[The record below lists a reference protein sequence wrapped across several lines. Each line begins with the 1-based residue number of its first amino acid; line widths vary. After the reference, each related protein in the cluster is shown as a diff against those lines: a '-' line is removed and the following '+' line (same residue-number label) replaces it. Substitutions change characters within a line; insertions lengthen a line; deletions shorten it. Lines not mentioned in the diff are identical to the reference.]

1 MAREICGKKGTLGR
15 RLWSPKP
22 VPKTHPKTGL
32 WLAGTVLG
40 ETQFF
45 LREKRA
51 DGGNAL
57 CGVLLSSPQ
66 RVSRSFCRSETALTN
81 AQVHQAAV
89 RTAQPSGF
97 AKQTEKGAW
106 KPSVSLLTDR
116 IPNPFSINCRDLYA
130 ANHHARRVFC
140 FSFDAK
146 EKRPPPPSPYSCLI
160 QLRRRRIFFSPSNQ
174 FHSARIFWFS
184 SRLGPVSATS
194 MPASRASLSISQMS
208 SALAPELR

>member
-1 MAREICGKKGTLGR
+1 LRQKL
-15 RLWSPKP
+15 L
-22 VPKTHPKTGL
+22 PKTHPKTGL
-32 WLAGTVLG
+32 WLAGIALG
-40 ETQFF
+40 GTPFF

-51 DGGNAL
+51 DGGNA
-57 CGVLLSSPQ
+57 PQ

-116 IPNPFSINCRDLYA
+116 LPNPFSINCRDLYA

-194 MPASRASLSISQMS
+194 MPASRATLSISQIS